1 MIIALTAVLASFVT
15 SVMTRPFS
23 WLWDRILPTKVKD
36 PECLSRLLV
45 LEQQSYEQKEKQ
57 DVLIPSLQAAGC
69 YVKAAD
75 WYPAL
80 RGFDR
85 VGRRLSWEELTSG

>member
-1 MIIALTAVLASFVT
+1 MPLQTA
-15 SVMTRPFS
+15 RP
-23 WLWDRILPTKVKD
+23 RVAILRAKGEAGCSD
-36 PECLSRLLV
+36 P
-45 LEQQSYEQKEKQ
+45 Q
-57 DVLIPSLQAAGC
+57 PAAAGC